1 MRQLQQQLTE
11 EVNKGKALREQLQ
24 KMASCT
30 RFQNLQSSDTEK
42 NGRKLAAQPQNAS
55 EVRLSDDLARSPA
68 RTDAFDFL
76 RALELTRRVSKLV
89 AEELLSDPNL
99 MLPAAR
105 ESGQATTLGFLYD
118 DTTRIISEVLDWGP
132 ASNSKRVCKGDF
144 IVSIDGKVLQ
154 KGKET

>member
-30 RFQNLQSSDTEK
+30 RFQDLQSSDTEK
-42 NGRKLAAQPQNAS
+42 NGRKLAAQPHNAS
-55 EVRLSDDLARSPA
+55 EVLCDDLARSPA
-68 RTDAFDFL
+68 RTDAFDFI

-118 DTTRIISEVLDWGP
+118 DTTRIISKVLDWGP
-132 ASNSKRVCKGDF
+132 ASKSKRVCKGDF
-144 IVSIDGKVLQ
+144 IVSIDGKVLR

>member
-11 EVNKGKALREQLQ
+11 EVNQGKALREQLQ
-24 KMASCT
+24 KMQSCT
-30 RFQNLQSSDTEK
+30 RFLQSSDTEK
-42 NGRKLAAQPQNAS
+42 NGQELAAQPQNAP
-55 EVRLSDDLARSPA
+55 EVLSDDLARSPA
-68 RTDAFDFL
+68 RTDAFDFI
-76 RALELTRRVSKLV
+76 RALELTRLAQQLV

-118 DTTRIISEVLDWGP
+118 DTTRIISKVLDWGP

-144 IVSIDGKVLQ
+144 IVSIDGKVLR
-154 KGKET
+154 KGKETA